1 MKTLDFN
8 SLVFVWLLPLAASEA
23 LTTGWHNMV
32 TDYSTNQSQPTT
44 HTPVSLTPT
53 NPLEKKSPPSLQ
65 SVTTPESTRPSAP
78 ESTRP
83 SAPESTRPSTP
94 DSSTS
99 HESSG
104 SLKPETAS
112 TAALSSSLPP
122 TAPPMQSTSTNTQDA
137 ETSPTSQ
144 ISTSNTTSSRT
155 PLSEIFTSHLTT
167 SVKTEDSN
175 STSTQATAST
185 KTLLPYRTTTFRSSS
200 QTTKRAKLQ
209 EKKESNSGQIVAG
222 LIGGALALMMAGF
235 LAIYI
240 KKRRIQKQQT
250 MVTDW
255 AGPSPFLQDE
265 GDGGQVTK
273 RPANRISIASF
284 LPHRLSKRL
293 SLLHDMDQE
302 LKDMAPAV
310 TFGHEVQV
318 KDAKDSNSLSASDAK
333 SLSEAGG
340 PTESPPSVVS
350 SKSDKAAPE
359 DQADDPATS
368 ANA

>member
-1 MKTLDFN
+1 MKT
-8 SLVFVWLLPLAASEA
+8 LVFVWLLPLAASEA

-32 TDYSTNQSQPTT
+32 TDYSTNQSQLTT

-78 ESTRP
+78 DSTRP
-83 SAPESTRPSTP
+83 SAPER
-94 DSSTS
+94 STS

-104 SLKPETAS
+104 SLKPEIAS
-112 TAALSSSLPP
+112 TAALSSSQPP

-137 ETSPTSQ
+137 VTSPTSQ
-144 ISTSNTTSSRT
+144 ISTSTTTSSLT
-155 PLSEIFTSHLTT
+155 PPSEIFTSHLAT

-185 KTLLPYRTTTFRSSS
+185 KTLLPYRTTTFRSTS

-240 KKRRIQKQQT
+240 TKRRIQKQQI

-265 GDGGQVTK
+265 GNGGQVTQ

-310 TFGHEVQV
+310 TFGHEMQV

-333 SLSEAGG
+333 SLSEAGA
-340 PTESPPSVVS
+340 PTESPPSLVS
-350 SKSDKAAPE
+350 SKADKFAPE

>member
-8 SLVFVWLLPLAASEA
+8 SLVFVWLLPLAASDA

-65 SVTTPESTRPSAP
+65 SLTTPESTRPSAP
-78 ESTRP
+78 E
-83 SAPESTRPSTP
+83 
-94 DSSTS
+94 SSTS

-112 TAALSSSLPP
+112 TAALSSSQPP

-144 ISTSNTTSSRT
+144 ISTSNTTSSLT
-155 PLSEIFTSHLTT
+155 PPSEIFTSHLTT

-185 KTLLPYRTTTFRSSS
+185 KTLLPYRTTTFRSTS

-240 KKRRIQKQQT
+240 TKRRIQKQQI

-265 GDGGQVTK
+265 GDGGQVTQ

-333 SLSEAGG
+333 SLSESGA